1 MSRLFSIS
9 LSEIKGWIFSPRAIL
24 GILVGCV
31 LYIQPTIRYVDL
43 VSALGEKGNAVEP
56 FIIFASNPQI
66 FTFSLLG
73 LLLLLSNAPFFN
85 EQTPYVILRAS
96 KMTWIKAQILYITLS
111 AVIYYLILFT
121 VTSLVALRS
130 CHFDSQWSNPFL
142 LLSRQAPQYLV
153 SKYQLS
159 FSFPEFAS
167 RCSPIG
173 AVFSALAY
181 NSLYGMLLALCLLTF
196 NLWGKGQWGW
206 VMCVIAHISGYL
218 VMMNGPMVFSPKLSL
233 MMYAMPALHHLG
245 FPYQHGSESAIILI
259 GINAMLILACTLRV
273 KNHDVRGM

>member
-9 LSEIKGWIFSPRAIL
+9 LAEMKEWVFSPRAIL

-43 VSALGEKGNAVEP
+43 VSALGEKGNVVEP
-56 FIIFASNPQI
+56 FIIFASSPQL

-73 LLLLLSNAPFFN
+73 LLLLLSNAPFLN
-85 EQTPYVILRAS
+85 EQTPYLIIRAS
-96 KMTWIKAQILYITLS
+96 KMTWIKAQILYIMLS
-111 AVIYYLILFT
+111 AVLYYLILFVAT
-121 VTSLVALRS
+121 ALVALRS
-130 CHFDSQWSNPFL
+130 GRFDNQWSKPFL

-167 RCSPIG
+167 RYSPIG
-173 AVFSALAY
+173 AAFSALAY
-181 NSLYGMLLALCLLTF
+181 NSLYAMILAMCLLTF

-259 GINAMLILACTLRV
+259 GINALLSLTCILRV
-273 KNHDVRGM
+273 KNHDVRGT